1 MKLLPAILEIVKP
14 LPVHSFFDGFSGSTR
29 VSQMAAQEGYQVISN
44 DISDWSRILATSYL
58 KHDKPLG
65 FYSELIEHLNAVSGY
80 DGWFSEQYGGD
91 DFGGSA
97 VQSDGLKKPWQ
108 RHNTRKLDGIRDEI
122 ARLNLSEI
130 DEAVA
135 LTSLMLALDSVDST
149 LGHFSS
155 YLRKWSPRSYKK
167 MILKT
172 PHLFENNCDQTV
184 LQDDIFNLGEVEAD
198 IAYFD
203 PPYGSNNEKMP
214 PSRVRYASYYHLWT
228 SIIKNDKPELFG
240 KVGRRV
246 DTRDSVA
253 ISPFEEFRRGED
265 GRFLAVAAID
275 RLIAQTHA
283 RFILLSYS
291 SGGRAT
297 ISELSEVLTSYGN
310 VKKVVKIDHKK
321 NVMAEM
327 KWSKKWL
334 ADNEQPF
341 NEFLFLLER

>member
-1 MKLLPAILEIVKP
+1 
-14 LPVHSFFDGFSGSTR
+14 
-29 VSQMAAQEGYQVISN
+29 MAAQQGYQVISN
-44 DISDWSRILATSYL
+44 DISDWSRILATCYL
-58 KHDKPLG
+58 KHNQPPA
-65 FYSELIEHLNAVSGY
+65 FYRELIEHLNAVPEY

-97 VQSDGLKKPWQ
+97 VQRDGLKKPWQ
-108 RHNTRKLDGIRDEI
+108 KHNTRKLDGIRDEI
-122 ARLNLSEI
+122 ERLNLSEV
-130 DEAVA
+130 DKAVA
-135 LTSLMLALDSVDST
+135 LTSLILALDSVDST

-155 YLRKWSPRSYKK
+155 YLRKWSARSYKQ
-167 MILKT
+167 MELQL
-172 PHLFENNCDQTV
+172 PRFFENRLEHRVTQHNIFEMDKTV
-184 LQDDIFNLGEVEAD
+184 AD

-214 PSRVRYASYYHLWT
+214 PSRVRYASYYHVWT
-228 SIIKNDKPELFG
+228 SIIRNDKPELFG

-275 RLIAQTHA
+275 RLIAQTKSE
-283 RFILLSYS
+283 FILLSYS

-297 ISELSEVLTSYGN
+297 ISELSEVLATHGK
-310 VKKVVKIDHKK
+310 VRKVVKIDHKK

-334 ADNEQPF
+334 ADDEQPF